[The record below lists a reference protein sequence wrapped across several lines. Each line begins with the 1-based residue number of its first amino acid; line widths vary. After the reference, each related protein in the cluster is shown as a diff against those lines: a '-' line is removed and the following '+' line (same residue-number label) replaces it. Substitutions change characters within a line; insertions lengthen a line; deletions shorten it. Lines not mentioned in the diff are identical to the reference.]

1 MKLGEDKLS
10 DIEDNEDSVSLTASD
25 FEILNSDNF
34 YERISEGL
42 HNF

>member
-1 MKLGEDKLS
+1 MKLGDDRLS
-10 DIEDNEDSVSLTASD
+10 DIEDDEDSASLTASD

-34 YERISEGL
+34 FERISEGL